1 MMASREDVLNDFTVE
16 EEISPTI
23 LKAYLQRY
31 PEYTQDLLALFNELS
46 MSDLQTAEASPPL
59 ETKSVSA
66 ETQRVQHVRQT
77 LFGTG
82 VREFAH
88 ELGLPRGFFTGLNA
102 EVVHIASMPTS
113 LLKTLAKRLGVQM
126 QDVIS
131 GMQQGD
137 GQAVAMKSDVK
148 PGTMPAIEFQDY
160 LEAAGLTE
168 KEQHTLETLLA
179 EDGSD

>member
-1 MMASREDVLNDFTVE
+1 MASREDVLNDFTVE
-16 EEISPTI
+16 VEMSPTI

-46 MSDLQTAEASPPL
+46 MSDLQSVEGSLPL

-66 ETQRVQHVRQT
+66 ETLRVQHVRQS

-82 VREFAH
+82 VREFARD
-88 ELGLPRGFFTGLNA
+88 LGLPRGFFTGLNA
-102 EVVHIASMPTS
+102 EVVHIASMPTN
-113 LLKTLAKRLGVQM
+113 LLKTLANRLGVQM

-160 LEAAGLTE
+160 VEAAGLTE
-168 KEQHTLETLLA
+168 EEQHALETLLA

>member
-1 MMASREDVLNDFTVE
+1 MASREDVLNDFTVE
-16 EEISPTI
+16 EEMSPTI

-46 MSDLQTAEASPPL
+46 MSDLQSAEASLPL

-66 ETQRVQHVRQT
+66 VSLRVQHVRQS

-82 VREFAH
+82 VREFARD
-88 ELGLPRGFFTGLNA
+88 LGLPRGFFTGLNA

-113 LLKTLAKRLGVQM
+113 LLKTLANRLGVQM

-137 GQAVAMKSDVK
+137 GQAVAMKSEVK
-148 PGTMPAIEFQDY
+148 PGAIPAIEFQDY
-160 LEAAGLTE
+160 VESAGLT
-168 KEQHTLETLLA
+168 KEEQRTLKALLA
-179 EDGSD
+179 DDGSD

>member
-1 MMASREDVLNDFTVE
+1 MASREDVLNDFTVE
-16 EEISPTI
+16 EEMSPTI

-31 PEYTQDLLALFNELS
+31 PEFTQDLLALFNELS
-46 MSDLQTAEASPPL
+46 MSDLQSAEGSLPL
-59 ETKSVSA
+59 ETKAVST
-66 ETQRVQHVRQT
+66 ETLRVQHVRQS
-77 LFGTG
+77 LFGAG
-82 VREFAH
+82 VREFARD
-88 ELGLPRGFFTGLNA
+88 LGLPRGFFTGLNA

-113 LLKTLAKRLGVQM
+113 LLKTLANRLGVQM

-160 LEAAGLTE
+160 VEAAGLTE
-168 KEQHTLETLLA
+168 EEQHALETLLA

>member
-1 MMASREDVLNDFTVE
+1 MASREDVLNDFTVE
-16 EEISPTI
+16 EEMSPTI

-46 MSDLQTAEASPPL
+46 MSDLESAEASLPL

-66 ETQRVQHVRQT
+66 ETLRVQHVRQS

-82 VREFAH
+82 VREFARD
-88 ELGLPRGFFTGLNA
+88 LGLPRGFFTGLNS
-102 EVVHIASMPTS
+102 EVVHIASMPTT
-113 LLKTLAKRLGVQM
+113 LLKTLANRLGVHM

-148 PGTMPAIEFQDY
+148 PGSMPAIEFQAY
-160 LEAAGLTE
+160 VESARLTE
-168 KEQHTLETLLA
+168 EEQRALEMLLTD
-179 EDGSD
+179 DGSD